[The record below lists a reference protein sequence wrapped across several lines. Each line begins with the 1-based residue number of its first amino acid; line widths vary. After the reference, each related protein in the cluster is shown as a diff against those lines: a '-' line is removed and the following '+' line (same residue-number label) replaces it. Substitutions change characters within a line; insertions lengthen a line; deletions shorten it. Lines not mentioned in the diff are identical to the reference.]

1 LISYILVGRK
11 TSEAI
16 ENTGESSFGEGQAVT
31 DANMASGD
39 MVISAETLLLFCFAA
54 FILVIT
60 PGPNQLYIIAR
71 SASQGRKA
79 GLLSVAGAHTGTL
92 IHVIAASLGLSALL
106 VSSAL
111 AFNIVKYIGAAYMVY
126 LGLRVWLSRDDTSD
140 VALQEPEG
148 EARVFIQGMLTN
160 VLNPKVALF
169 FFAFLPQF
177 ADTSRGNVAGQILL
191 LGVVLTFIGIGGEAV
206 ALLASSAGD
215 WLRRRVKDQR
225 VQKWVMG
232 GVYISLGLSAAL
244 ASPNR
249 K

>member
-1 LISYILVGRK
+1 
-11 TSEAI
+11 
-16 ENTGESSFGEGQAVT
+16 
-31 DANMASGD
+31 
-39 MVISAETLLLFCFAA
+39 
-54 FILVIT
+54 
-60 PGPNQLYIIAR
+60 
-71 SASQGRKA
+71 
-79 GLLSVAGAHTGTL
+79 
-92 IHVIAASLGLSALL
+92 
-106 VSSAL
+106 
-111 AFNIVKYIGAAYMVY
+111 MVY

>member
-1 LISYILVGRK
+1 M
-11 TSEAI
+11 I
-16 ENTGESSFGEGQAVT
+16 EGAVT
-31 DANMASGD
+31 DANTAYGD

-79 GLLSVAGAHTGTL
+79 GLLSVAGVHTGTL

-106 VSSAL
+106 ISSAL

-126 LGLRVWLSRDDTSD
+126 LGLRVWLSRAAPSD
-140 VALQEPEG
+140 VALPEPDG
-148 EARVFIQGMLTN
+148 KARVFIQGMLTN

-191 LGVVLTFIGIGGEAV
+191 LGIVLTFIGIGGDLAV

-215 WLRRRVKDQR
+215 WLRRRSKAQR
-225 VQKWVMG
+225 VQKWVTG

-244 ASPNR
+244 ATPNR